1 VGPSARAAATQN
13 IYQKKKKSYKKEEE
27 DHTNTPQEETNLKIG
42 HPILFWITVALGAWC
57 Q

>member
-1 VGPSARAAATQN
+1 MGPSARAAATQN